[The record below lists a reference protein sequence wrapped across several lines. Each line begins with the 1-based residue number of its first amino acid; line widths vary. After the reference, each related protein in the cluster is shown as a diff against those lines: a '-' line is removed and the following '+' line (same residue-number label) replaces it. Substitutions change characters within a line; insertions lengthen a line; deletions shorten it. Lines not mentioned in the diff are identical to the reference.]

1 MRCQMQSSDRKAF
14 EAWWHEAEGYG
25 LRCER
30 AGSMDEA
37 AWMAWQARTN
47 PMSVNIIRAV
57 FAYGVF
63 IGVIASGMMWVIVQ

>member
-1 MRCQMQSSDRKAF
+1 MRCQMKNGDRKAF
-14 EAWWHEAEGYG
+14 EAWWQESEGYG

-30 AGSMDEA
+30 AMSIDEA

-47 PMSVNIIRAV
+47 PLSINIIRAV

-63 IGVIASGMMWVIVQ
+63 IGVISSAVMWVIVQ